1 MRDSVI
7 DHSGRVILSSVV
19 LGVSAAIL
27 AGGRARR
34 LGGADKAS
42 LTVGRARIIDR
53 QLAALSAVADDI
65 RIVGHDPARYAG
77 LGVRVIP
84 DAIPDAGPLGGIY
97 SALLDAR
104 HDRVLIVACDLP
116 FVTVAL
122 LARLVEESRAATDAD
137 AVVPRSGRGLEPL
150 CAIYTTRCAAAA
162 RDRIGE
168 GRLQAAGLLDAVRTR
183 ILEPDALAPYDEGAL
198 FENVNTPHDYERARG
213 WVELNEKPSKDRI
226 TE

>member
-1 MRDSVI
+1 M
-7 DHSGRVILSSVV
+7 ILSSVV

-27 AGGRARR
+27 AGGRAQR

-53 QLAALSAVADDI
+53 QLAALAAVADDI
-65 RIVGHDPARYAG
+65 RIVCNDPARYAG

-84 DAIPDAGPLGGIY
+84 DAIAGAGPLGGIY

-104 HDRVLIVACDLP
+104 HERVLVVACDLP
-116 FVTVAL
+116 FVTAAL
-122 LARLVEESRAATDAD
+122 LERLVEESRAAGDAD

-150 CAIYTTRCAAAA
+150 CAIYTTRCARAV
-162 RDRIGE
+162 RDRIDQ
-168 GRLQAAGLLDAVRTR
+168 GRLQVAGLLDAVRTR
-183 ILEPDALAPYDEGAL
+183 TIEPDALAPYDQGAL
-198 FENVNTPHDYERARG
+198 FENVNTPHDYERARD
-213 WVELNEKPSKDRI
+213 WVELNEKPSKNPI

>member
-1 MRDSVI
+1 MVTS
-7 DHSGRVILSSVV
+7 HVV

-53 QLAALSAVADDI
+53 QLAALSAAADDI
-65 RIVGHDPARYAG
+65 RIVSHDAARYAG
-77 LGVRVIP
+77 LGVPVIP
-84 DAIPDAGPLGGIY
+84 DAIADAGPLGGLY
-97 SALLDAR
+97 TALVDAR

-116 FVTVAL
+116 FVTAAL
-122 LARLVEESRAATDAD
+122 LSRLVEESRMADDAD
-137 AVVPRSGRGLEPL
+137 AVVPRSARGLEPL
-150 CAIYTTRCAAAA
+150 CALYRARCAGAAK
-162 RDRIGE
+162 DRIVG
-168 GRLQAAGLLDAVRTR
+168 GRLQVTGLLDGIRTR

-198 FENVNTPHDYERARG
+198 FENVNTPHDHERARG